1 VNAAR
6 RPSRSLPV
14 SRRDVLFSGG
24 GLAAGAVAV
33 GAGWGASSSS
43 AIGSPDLS
51 AAPDPS
57 VILPDDD
64 LMREH
69 GVLKRV
75 LLCYREMVAQAQS
88 GGKLNAAHVQDS
100 ALIIHDY
107 IEGFH
112 EGLEE
117 GYVFPRLQSGQLG
130 STVDTLVIS
139 STVNTLFVQ
148 HARGRVITQFIL
160 THATA
165 GQLASPG
172 MTTRLAAA
180 MQAFDR
186 MYEPHEAR
194 EDTVVFP
201 TFREIVPP
209 AELTDL
215 GRHFADLE
223 RQQFGTDEFTVMVN
237 RVAAIEQELGIDNL
251 DQFTPVVTPYEPG
264 A

>member
-1 VNAAR
+1 
-6 RPSRSLPV
+6 
-14 SRRDVLFSGG
+14 
-24 GLAAGAVAV
+24 
-33 GAGWGASSSS
+33 
-43 AIGSPDLS
+43 
-51 AAPDPS
+51 
-57 VILPDDD
+57 
-64 LMREH
+64 
-69 GVLKRV
+69 V
-75 LLCYREMVAQAQS
+75 LLCYREMIALAQS
-88 GGKLNAAHVQDS
+88 GGTLNAAHARDS

-130 STVDTLVIS
+130 GTVDTL
-139 STVNTLFVQ
+139 LVQ

-194 EDTVVFP
+194 EDTIVFP
-201 TFREIVPP
+201 AFRQVVPP
-209 AELTDL
+209 AELSQL
-215 GRHFADLE
+215 GLHFSDLE
-223 RQQFGTDEFTVMVN
+223 RQQFHTDEFTATTI
-237 RVAAIEQELGIDNL
+237 RVAEIEQELGIDDL
-251 DQFTPVVTPYEPG
+251 GQFTPVVTAYESG
-264 A
+264 L

>member
-1 VNAAR
+1 MTAASQ
-6 RPSRSLPV
+6 PSRSRLV
-14 SRRDVLFSGG
+14 ARRAVLFSG
-24 GLAAGAVAV
+24 GLAAGAAV
-33 GAGWGASSSS
+33 TGATW
-43 AIGSPDLS
+43 
-51 AAPDPS
+51 AAQDPS
-57 VILPDDD
+57 SPLSPPDSSVIPPDDD

-75 LLCYREMVAQAQS
+75 LLCYREMIARAQS
-88 GGKLNAAHVQDS
+88 DGQLSAAHLQDA

-117 GYVFPRLQSGQLG
+117 GYVFPRLVKAGQLTG
-130 STVDTLVIS
+130 TVTTLL
-139 STVNTLFVQ
+139 TQ

-160 THATA
+160 THATG

-172 MTTRLAAA
+172 MKTRLAAA
-180 MQAFDR
+180 MSAFDR

-201 TFREIVPP
+201 AFRGIVPP

-215 GRHFADLE
+215 GQHFADLE
-223 RQQFGTDEFTVMVN
+223 RQQFGTDEFEAMVN
-237 RVAAIEQELGIDNL
+237 RVAGIEQELGIYDLN
-251 DQFTPVVTPYEPG
+251 QFTPQVTQYAPPE
-264 A
+264 